1 MDTTRQAYATMD
13 CRQECR
19 GIAPL
24 QSVINTKK
32 GCTGHK
38 VNYSKYGAKK
48 VEVDGIKFD
57 SKKEANRYQVL
68 KLMEQAGAIQ
78 NLELQKKFEL
88 IPSFKIDGKIIR
100 GISYKA
106 DFCYYENGRY
116 VVEDVKGYRTEV
128 YKLKSKLFA
137 YKYGFQIKEI

>member
-1 MDTTRQAYATMD
+1 MD
-13 CRQECR
+13 CRQANR
-19 GIAPL
+19 DIVPL
-24 QSVINTKK
+24 LIVINTKK
-32 GCTGHK
+32 GCTSHK

-78 NLELQKKFEL
+78 NLELQKRFEL
-88 IPSFKIDGKIIR
+88 IPSFKVDGKTIR
-100 GISYKA
+100 GITYKA
-106 DFCYYENGRY
+106 DFCYYENGQY

-128 YKLKSKLFA
+128 YKLKAKLFA
-137 YKYGFQIKEI
+137 YRYGFQIKEI